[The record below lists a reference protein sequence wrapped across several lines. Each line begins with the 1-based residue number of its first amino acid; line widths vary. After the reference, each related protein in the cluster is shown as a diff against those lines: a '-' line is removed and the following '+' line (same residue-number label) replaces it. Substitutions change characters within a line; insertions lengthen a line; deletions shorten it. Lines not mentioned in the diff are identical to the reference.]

1 MIRASLAAVVLLF
14 AFAVAPAQAQGAAN
28 CEKLTDA
35 HAYNRCIA
43 AAGPASRAG
52 SGAKSGAAPRSRTRA
67 VETRS
72 SSRRAVRA
80 QSTGRGGV
88 TVRRLPSGRVRMEIP
103 ASRRR

>member
-1 MIRASLAAVVLLF
+1 MIRASLAAVVVFF
-14 AFAVAPAQAQGAAN
+14 AFASAPSLAQGASS

-52 SGAKSGAAPRSRTRA
+52 SGAAPRSRTSAPEARA
-67 VETRS
+67 
-72 SSRRAVRA
+72 SSRRATQSRA
-80 QSTGRGGV
+80 ARRGDV
-88 TVRRLPSGRVRMEIP
+88 TVRRLSNGRMRMEIP